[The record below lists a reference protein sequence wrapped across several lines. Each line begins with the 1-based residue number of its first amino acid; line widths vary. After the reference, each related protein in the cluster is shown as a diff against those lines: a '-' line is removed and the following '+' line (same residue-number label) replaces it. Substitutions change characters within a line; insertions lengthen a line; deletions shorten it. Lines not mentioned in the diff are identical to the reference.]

1 MSGRRAGGNAAALA
15 LIAAAAFLLAGCAS
29 PTSVPSAGPSDD
41 DSPVAEPTPRSTP
54 TAAEAVFRMPTAC
67 AEVLPA
73 ARVAHLES
81 LGMELLAGPDGKY
94 GDTYFADPT
103 PEQLAGGITCLW
115 GEENVPENSVIVSVA
130 PLDATTRGATIQALV
145 EQGLNE
151 RVDGEDFVYERTGD
165 DVAAPAIVNVIADD
179 SWVSVIEGSGGQ
191 DHYEEAVAICDE
203 VAEQVG
209 A

>member
-1 MSGRRAGGNAAALA
+1 MGTQPVTIALVAAAALV
-15 LIAAAAFLLAGCAS
+15 LAGCNTPSPAPRAS
-29 PTSVPSAGPSDD
+29 ATADGSPSEEPSPSANPSAD
-41 DSPVAEPTPRSTP
+41 P
-54 TAAEAVFRMPTAC
+54 VFRMPTAC
-67 AEVLPA
+67 AAVLPA
-73 ARVAHLES
+73 SRVAEFAG
-81 LGMELLAGPDGKY
+81 LGRELLAGPDGKY

-115 GEENVPENSVIVSVA
+115 GEENAPENSVIVSVA
-130 PLDATTRGATIQALV
+130 PLDDVSRGATIEALV

-151 RVDGEDFVYERTGD
+151 RVDGENLVYERTGD

-191 DHYEEAVAICDE
+191 ESYEDAVELCDE
-203 VAEQVG
+203 VAAEVG